1 MKLHTYIIHSIAA
14 MLFCASHVVMAQKPY
29 WESFSISFQ
38 NTNVSS
44 ISIDA
49 NGNIFIVATNY
60 EVHKTN
66 DYGKNW
72 DYCLNGVMAVFVND
86 RGNIIAG
93 GYRGMFV
100 SKDGGVTWYRDSVG
114 LSLESITSI
123 ADGSKTSRIICGTKS
138 GVFLSMNAGE
148 TWERV
153 RLDQNVS
160 YLATIITRNDNLLA
174 CGYSKSTYRKR
185 ISDTTWANLEN
196 TAMKK
201 IHRFLELKDNR
212 ILAVGD
218 SGILVSTDDGAQW
231 QVVSSVLK
239 SAFCT
244 SADAYNNSIV
254 LVGTQKRGLL
264 FSQDEGKTWTW
275 KNSGLPDTANLLI
288 YDICIDK
295 SGVAY
300 LATSKG
306 VFRSLQPVTE
316 MQREQTLAASNF
328 VLHQNYPNPFH
339 PSTTIPLEIISE
351 RGMQTSLSI
360 WSSSG
365 RKMKT
370 IFEGELTKGLHEFSF
385 DGAGLAAGIYFIKTV
400 IGNEQRIL
408 RAHLVK

>member
-1 MKLHTYIIHSIAA
+1 MKTYFTLLVELLSLIAFSKA
-14 MLFCASHVVMAQKPY
+14 FPQNINWFPIQTPY
-29 WESFSISFQ
+29 LNAAVNSISLDPDGRVFLTTL
-38 NTNVSS
+38 NHELYKSADSCKTWEYYFGGKDLVAA
-44 ISIDA
+44 DDD
-49 NGNIFIVATNY
+49 GNIFSGGQAGLLTSR
-60 EVHKTN
+60 
-66 DYGKNW
+66 
-72 DYCLNGVMAVFVND
+72 D
-86 RGNIIAG
+86 RGN
-93 GYRGMFV
+93 
-100 SKDGGVTWYRDSVG
+100 TWIRDSVV
-114 LSLESITSI
+114 LNLEWLTSIEITKSTHSIT
-123 ADGSKTSRIICGTKS
+123 CGTRS
-138 GVFLSMNAGE
+138 GVFLSTNSGKEWTRA
-148 TWERV
+148 
-153 RLDQNVS
+153 RLDANAS
-160 YLATIITRNDNLLA
+160 YLATYFTRKGFLLSCA
-174 CGYSKSTYRKR
+174 YSKGTFRKR
-185 ISDTTWANLEN
+185 VNDTTWESIQN
-196 TAMKK
+196 TAMKRV
-201 IHRFLELKDNR
+201 HRFLELKDNR

-231 QVVSSVLK
+231 QVVSPVLK
-239 SAFCT
+239 SVFCT

-306 VFRSLQPVTE
+306 VFRSQQPVTE

-339 PSTTIPLEIISE
+339 PSTTIPLEITSE
-351 RGMQTSLSI
+351 RGIMTSLSI

-370 IFEGELTKGLHEFSF
+370 LFEGELTKGLHEFSF